1 MKRTHFLI
9 LFLLMNFGELLF
21 GQTATEDPLVG
32 YFENTESK
40 LGLTVK
46 KEGKQ
51 YSGDF
56 IYQGQ
61 SYPYKEGFRFLGVL
75 SASYAYNGNLIPF
88 SLSGSGTAFEVI
100 SEGVT
105 IPVTKKSN
113 EPVAPVAT
121 ATATVTPK
129 TTTAPATSSAKVP
142 AAAGTR
148 YKDPFG
154 TYSFQVPAGCSVTP
168 TKDGFEINCGLS
180 GIEMTVSSHAYNSTA
195 AVKKDAVDVNDAS
208 SAVSLKASTSDYNSN
223 GVLVH
228 YEGKASGSP
237 LVIESLVLVSPHGGG
252 ASVAAK
258 GGMLNYTP
266 AVTATLK
273 SIANSMQF
281 TKPTVSADAQQWI
294 TKLKGKQ
301 LLYLYTASGY
311 SEKYSYDLCVNNTFV
326 AAGDNSYTSTGY
338 DSNASGA
345 SSSGGSGTWKIISQG
360 SASMLV
366 LTFNNGTIKTFEITA
381 RSASN
386 EVGLNGKRYFIQ
398 ASKSCN

>member
-1 MKRTHFLI
+1 MTRTHFLI

-21 GQTATEDPLVG
+21 GQTGTDDPLVG
-32 YFENTESK
+32 YFENTESQ

-56 IYQGQ
+56 IFQGQ
-61 SYPYKEGFRFLGVL
+61 SYPFKEGIRFLGVL

-88 SLSGSGTAFEVI
+88 SLSGSGTEFQVI

-113 EPVAPVAT
+113 EPVAPAATPTPKPLT
-121 ATATVTPK
+121 ATAT
-129 TTTAPATSSAKVP
+129 SSVKVP
-142 AAAGTR
+142 AASGTT

-154 TYSFQVPAGCSVTP
+154 AYTFQLPAGCTAKQ
-168 TKDGFEINCGLS
+168 TAEGFEINCGMA
-180 GIEMTVSSHAYNSTA
+180 GIEMTVSSHAYTSTA
-195 AVKKDAVDVNDAS
+195 AVKKDAVDVNDAAS
-208 SAVSLKASTSDYNSN
+208 GVSLKAKTSDYNSN
-223 GVLVH
+223 GVFVR
-228 YEGKASGSP
+228 YEGKASGTP
-237 LVIESLVLVSPHGGG
+237 VVIESLVLVSPHGGG

-258 GGMLNYTP
+258 GGTLNYT
-266 AVTATLK
+266 ATVTAIIK
-273 SIANSMQF
+273 SIGNSMQF

-326 AAGDNSYTSTGY
+326 SAGDNSYTSTGY
-338 DSNASGA
+338 GSNASGVT
-345 SSSGGSGTWKIISQG
+345 SGGGSGTWKIISKGSG
-360 SASMLV
+360 SALV
-366 LTFNNGTIKTFEITA
+366 LTFNNGEVKSFDITA

-398 ASKSCN
+398 ASTSCN

>member
-21 GQTATEDPLVG
+21 GQTGADDPLVG
-32 YFENTESK
+32 YFENTEAQ

-51 YSGDF
+51 YNGDF

-61 SYPYKEGFRFLGVL
+61 SFPYKEGIRFLGVL
-75 SASYAYNGNLIPF
+75 SASYEYNGNLIPF
-88 SLSGSGTAFEVI
+88 SLSGSGTDYQLI

-105 IPVTKKSN
+105 IPVTKKSS
-113 EPVAPVAT
+113 EPVAPTLSA
-121 ATATVTPK
+121 K
-129 TTTAPATSSAKVP
+129 TTAKPTTTTTTSTTTP
-142 AAAGTR
+142 AASGTR

-154 TYSFQVPAGCSVTP
+154 AYSFQVPAGCTVKQTNE
-168 TKDGFEINCGLS
+168 GFEISCGLS
-180 GIEMTVSSHAYNSTA
+180 GIEMAVSSHAYASTA
-195 AVKKDAVDVNDAS
+195 AVKKDAIDVNDAAS
-208 SAVSLKASTSDYNSN
+208 GVSLKAKTSDYNSN

-228 YEGKASGSP
+228 YDGKASGSP
-237 LVIESLVLVSPHGGG
+237 VVIESLVLVSPHGGG
-252 ASVAAK
+252 ASVTGK
-258 GGMLNYTP
+258 GGTINYTA
-266 AVTATLK
+266 AVTSILK

-281 TKPTVSADAQQWI
+281 IKPTVSADAQQWI

-326 AAGDNSYTSTGY
+326 SAGDNSYTSTGY
-338 DSNASGA
+338 GSNASGVT
-345 SSSGGSGTWKIISQG
+345 SGGGGGTWKIISQG
-360 SASMLV
+360 GVSSLV
-366 LTFNNGTIKTFEITA
+366 LTFNNGQVKSFEITA

-398 ASKSCN
+398 ASTSCN

>member
-1 MKRTHFLI
+1 
-9 LFLLMNFGELLF
+9 MNFGELLF
-21 GQTATEDPLVG
+21 GQTGIDDPLVG
-32 YFENTESK
+32 YFENTESQ

-51 YSGDF
+51 YNGDF
-56 IYQGQ
+56 IFQGK
-61 SYPYKEGFRFLGVL
+61 SYPYKEGIRFLGVL
-75 SASYAYNGNLIPF
+75 SASYQYNGNLIPF
-88 SLSGSGTAFEVI
+88 SLSGSGTDYQVI

-113 EPVAPVAT
+113 EPVAPNTT
-121 ATATVTPK
+121 ATVPVTPK
-129 TTTAPATSSAKVP
+129 TTTSTASAKVP

-154 TYSFQVPAGCSVTP
+154 AYSFQVPAGCSVTA
-168 TKDGFEINCGLS
+168 TKDGFEINCGLA
-180 GIEMTVSSHAYNSTA
+180 GVEMTVSSHAYASTA
-195 AVKKDAVDVNDAS
+195 AVKKDAVDVNDAAS
-208 SAVSLKASTSDYNSN
+208 GVNLKAATSDYNSN
-223 GVLVH
+223 GVFVR

-237 LVIESLVLVSPHGGG
+237 VVIESLVLVSPHGGG

-258 GGMLNYTP
+258 GGTLNYTTT
-266 AVTATLK
+266 VTAIIK
-273 SIANSMQF
+273 SIGNSMQF
-281 TKPTVSADAQQWI
+281 VKPTVSADAQQWI

-326 AAGDNSYTSTGY
+326 SAGDNSYTSTGY
-338 DSNASGA
+338 GSNASGVT
-345 SSSGGSGTWKIISQG
+345 SGGGSGTWKIISQDG
-360 SASMLV
+360 VSSLV
-366 LTFNNGTIKTFEITA
+366 LTFNNGQVKSFEITA

-398 ASKSCN
+398 ASTSCN